1 MPAPSPPA
9 PQRPTVLQ
17 LVWLP
22 ALITT
27 AISGARLYTQIEGQ
41 VPTASGGS
49 GSWLG
54 ITWLV
59 LLFGAW
65 FGHRLRASGSR
76 PRVRRAPLWMLL
88 ATLLLFAA
96 VASVFSRLDPDDRS
110 ETARQVMNAG
120 VPWIAAA
127 GLLLML
133 GSFAVWPRL
142 SLTLLTYGLLA
153 RGVVLALTWWA
164 KVEGWDTH
172 YTKFGPPGFEYD
184 LAGTMQRAA
193 LAQLG
198 FWVPFTVLVGGM
210 LGATVA
216 VLFRGRGPDRA
227 ASQSA

>member
-1 MPAPSPPA
+1 MPPSIS
-9 PQRPTVLQ
+9 
-17 LVWLP
+17 LVRLIWLP
-22 ALITT
+22 ALIT
-27 AISGARLYTQIEGQ
+27 ALVSGARLYAQVHGQ

-65 FGHRLRASGSR
+65 FGFRLRSSGSR

-88 ATLLLFAA
+88 PTLLLFAA
-96 VASVFSRLDPDDRS
+96 VAALFSRLDPADRGDS
-110 ETARQVMNAG
+110 ARELMNAG
-120 VPWIAAA
+120 VPWIAGAA
-127 GLLLML
+127 VLLML
-133 GSFAVWPRL
+133 GSFAVWAPL
-142 SLTLLTYGLLA
+142 SLALLAYGLLA

-164 KVEGWDTH
+164 KVEDWNTH

-198 FWVPFTVLVGGM
+198 FWVPFTVLVGG
-210 LGATVA
+210 LVGTTVA
-216 VLFRGRGPDRA
+216 ALAGERRRA
-227 ASQSA
+227 